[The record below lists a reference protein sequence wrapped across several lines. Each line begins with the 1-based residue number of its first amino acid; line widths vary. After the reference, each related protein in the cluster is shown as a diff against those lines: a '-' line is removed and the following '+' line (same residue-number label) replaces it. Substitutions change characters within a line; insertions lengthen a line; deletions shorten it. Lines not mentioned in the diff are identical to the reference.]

1 MHFLHSSS
9 MPFFHS
15 ESFLSN
21 EVEVLQTDVMRFF
34 AILCLCLMAIFALV
48 KTLPMA
54 PPTGR
59 PAIVE
64 PTDLKAEAE
73 ELQKYTAKLKEKL
86 AELRVQVQ
94 VAAVESEK
102 SSTAAAMAANKEQ
115 EVLKRLKRARQDLGG
130 VSRSLEETRSTLKL
144 REMKLAEIKRELENK
159 QRIRSALKSQI
170 ENETQHLAKIQ
181 ASLEQAGQYLN
192 RQLPPETSSEKIIP
206 AEISPPQP
214 DKTEFT
220 LRFASDAALQQ
231 MISRGKVNFYAIAGK
246 NAWQLKLKDGRTV
259 YLSTEFPREIYEM
272 QTATVPIEYT
282 SGFEQ
287 QVAAFGRAAVKWGVT
302 LPSQTKAGINQMME
316 GRNGGDLVIT
326 ADGEVVLK

>member
-1 MHFLHSSS
+1 MHFLNSSS
-9 MPFFHS
+9 MPFFRR

-64 PTDLKAEAE
+64 PPDLKAEAE
-73 ELQKYTAKLKEKL
+73 ALQKYTAKLKEKL
-86 AELRVQVQ
+86 AEMRAQVQ
-94 VAAVESEK
+94 VAALDAEK
-102 SSTAAAMAANKEQ
+102 SSTAAAMAEKKEQ
-115 EVLKRLKRARQDLGG
+115 EVLKRLNRARQDLGG
-130 VSRSLEETRSTLKL
+130 VSRSLEETRSALKL
-144 REMKLAEIKRELENK
+144 REMKLAEIMRDLDNK
-159 QRIRSALKSQI
+159 QRIRSALQSQI
-170 ENETQHLAKIQ
+170 ENETQHLAKIR
-181 ASLEQAGQYLN
+181 ASLEQAAQDLN
-192 RQLPPETSSEKIIP
+192 RQLPPEPSSEKIKP

-231 MISRGKVNFYAIAGK
+231 MISRAKVNFYAIAGK
-246 NAWQLKLKDGRTV
+246 NAWQLKLKDGRPV
-259 YLSTEFPREIYEM
+259 YLSTEFPRQIYEM
-272 QTATVPIEYT
+272 QTATVPVEYT
-282 SGFEQ
+282 AGFKQ
-287 QVAAFGRAAVKWGVT
+287 QVAVFGRSAVTWGVT
-302 LPSQTKAGINQMME
+302 LPSQTKAGINRIME
-316 GRNGGDLVIT
+316 GRKGGDLVIT

>member
-1 MHFLHSSS
+1 MRFLHSSS

-15 ESFLSN
+15 ENFLSN

-54 PPTGR
+54 PPTGG

-73 ELQKYTAKLKEKL
+73 ALQKHTDKLKERL

-94 VAAVESEK
+94 VAAVDAEK
-102 SSTAAAMAANKEQ
+102 SSTAAAVAEKKEQ
-115 EVLKRLKRARQDLGG
+115 EVLNRLNRAQQDLGS
-130 VSRSLEETRSTLKL
+130 VSRSLEETRGALKL
-144 REMKLAEIKRELENK
+144 REMKLAEILTDLENK
-159 QRIRSALKSQI
+159 QRIRSALQSQI
-170 ENETQHLAKIQ
+170 KNETQHLAEIQ
-181 ASLEQAGQYLN
+181 ASIAQAGQDLN
-192 RQLPPETSSEKIIP
+192 RRSPPEPSSEKIKP
-206 AEISPPQP
+206 AETSPPQA

-231 MISRGKVNFYAIAGK
+231 MISRGTVNFYAMAGK
-246 NAWQLKLKDGRTV
+246 NAWQLKLKDGRPV
-259 YLSTEFPREIYEM
+259 YLSTEFPRQIYEM

-282 SGFEQ
+282 AGFKQ
-287 QVAAFGRAAVKWGVT
+287 QVAVFGRAAVTWGVT
-302 LPSQTKAGINQMME
+302 LPSQTKAGINRIMQ
-316 GRNGGDLVIT
+316 GRNGGELVIT
-326 ADGEVVLK
+326 ASGEVVLK